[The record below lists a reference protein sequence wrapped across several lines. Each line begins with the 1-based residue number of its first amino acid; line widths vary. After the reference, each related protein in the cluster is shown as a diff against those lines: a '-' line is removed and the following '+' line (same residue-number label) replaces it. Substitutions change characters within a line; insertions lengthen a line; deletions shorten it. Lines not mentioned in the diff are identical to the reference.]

1 MNEENNELNFINV
14 VIDSDEIYEFMFNAL
29 VERGMVPKEEDVEVI
44 TDIVFDF
51 FIHKG
56 IIEETF
62 DGEVDDNE
70 EEF

>member
-51 FIHKG
+51 FVHKG

-62 DGEVDDNE
+62 DSE
-70 EEF
+70 EEEE